1 MGFFK
6 NMTLYERVTEC
17 TLAMR
22 YTYGEKSHTSSYDEV
37 MKYSS
42 YGDINDKIKNIIRE
56 GFETPAKREQEAKI
70 LTYIT
75 IELSKDTKKVIVL
88 EIYKRLKHIDDFQM
102 DFIKNIFRFSTINST
117 VLSILDN
124 ALASDKS
131 VHFKIRKELRNEFF
145 NIFIDVMEN
154 NIKNGVSLNGIGY
167 KSLITKDQLGNFKEI
182 VKKCM
187 PTMLRRWGSCFM
199 VDFFT
204 TEDFSNSFSGFSF
217 NRKIIDVSLMTP
229 GDLKKSLN
237 KRDVNMNFFIE
248 ALFSIM
254 SYTYDPIIKIYQNIV
269 SEDVKDFFMKSVIG
283 KTQSKHL
290 KLLNETLLTKE
301 VLKSSSKIE
310 KTDEKV
316 EHVSEEVE
324 ELKKRIDTL
333 EETIR
338 DDREKYKSD
347 IKKLIFEKAEL
358 SASRRDLLEQLDRKR
373 KFCAENHEYKNT
385 RNDVKITKFDLLD
398 L

>member
-1 MGFFK
+1 MSFFK

-56 GFETPAKREQEAKI
+56 GFETPAKREQV